1 MRIHQYYV
9 YILTNSAN
17 KVLYT
22 GVTND
27 LERRCYE
34 HKNKLIKGFTSRYNV
49 NKLVYFEIF
58 DQVESAIARER
69 QIKGLLR
76 IKKVRL
82 IEEFNR
88 EWEDL
93 FTYGQVK
100 FPGTLKKNFCK
111 REEDPSLRSG

>member
-1 MRIHQYYV
+1 MIIHQFYV

-22 GVTND
+22 GVTNN

-34 HKNKLIKGFTSRYNV
+34 HKKKLVKGFTCRYNV

-58 DQVESAIARER
+58 DQAEPAISREK

-76 IKKVRL
+76 TKKVRL
-82 IEEFNR
+82 TEEFNR
-88 EWEDL
+88 EWVDL
-93 FTYGQVK
+93 CKEGKVR
-100 FPGTLKKNFCK
+100 FPFKN
-111 REEDPSLRSG
+111 